1 MFLTVVKFMGAGPGA
16 SEKAWL
22 DVTPGE
28 LSDLFLSFLSFFLT
42 LFFFFETRGIDE
54 LKFAIAAW
62 IYCV

>member
-1 MFLTVVKFMGAGPGA
+1 MGAGPGA